1 MRIGRI
7 TSITVQHDR
16 DPNNE
21 QKLGTYSVVLEG
33 EGFIETPAE
42 CCHRLKAESVAR
54 AILGSVRALSLI
66 PHRSLELTS
75 CARN

>member
-54 AILGSVRALSLI
+54 AIWEACERYPSFHIDRWS
-66 PHRSLELTS
+66 
-75 CARN
+75 